1 MTYKSIHAPA
11 SGSEDDDLVFKSAA
25 ELTAL
30 QGARLTIVSAFMT
43 PAVQLAYVVPP
54 NLYLD
59 PALLEEL
66 QKGHDDMKARVRVS
80 AEQAAGHAGLIFGK
94 DVVVVDYECTAW
106 ESADL
111 WLPLSDLVVVGQ
123 ALTRTDITANLLLHG
138 RTPVLVARPGLN
150 LKPMS
155 AAIAWDG
162 SLCAGRAVRA
172 ALPLLAGAERII
184 LLQQAED
191 IPEDRRAAAD
201 PERIS
206 AYLAL
211 HGLADVVIER
221 VPGHGDGGEALVEAL
236 RCCSADVL
244 ICGAYG
250 HSRMAETILGGVTR
264 SVLAAAFPSAF
275 LAH

>member
-11 SGSEDDDLVFKSAA
+11 SGSDDDDQVFKSAA
-25 ELTAL
+25 ELAAL
-30 QGARLTIVSAFMT
+30 HGARLTVVSAFMT

-59 PALLEEL
+59 PALLNEL
-66 QKGHDDMKARVRVS
+66 QQGHDEMKAKVRAG
-80 AEQAAGHAGLIFGK
+80 AEQAAQHAGLTFGK
-94 DVVVVDYECTAW
+94 EVIVVDYDCTAW
-106 ESADL
+106 ESAAL
-111 WLPLSDLVVVGQ
+111 WLPLSDLAVVGQ
-123 ALTRTDITANLLLHG
+123 ALTKVDLTANLLLHG
-138 RTPVLVARPGLN
+138 HAPVFVARPGLQ
-150 LKPMS
+150 LKPMT

-172 ALPLLAGAERII
+172 ALPLLSGAERII
-184 LLQQAED
+184 LLQQAQD
-191 IPEDRRAAAD
+191 IPADRRAAAD
-201 PERIS
+201 PARIS

-211 HGLADVVIER
+211 HGLEVEVES
-221 VPGHGDGGEALVEAL
+221 VPGHGDGGEAIVEAL
-236 RCCSADVL
+236 RGCSADVL
-244 ICGAYG
+244 VCGAYG